1 LLRIVN
7 GSFEQL
13 KAEMKHNQE
22 IVKRQIKELEKER
35 KQKKYLTESEQKRLQ
50 ELEKLFRLYTPSKVL
65 PVRIES
71 TDLIIDSKIYQSFMK
86 KIKGFSFEITVIA
99 DSLRIRYK
107 SAFQSQGYIEFYDLS
122 PHFADFQN
130 IPVAEIKE
138 DGSEA

>member
-1 LLRIVN
+1 MLRIVN

-13 KAEMKHNQE
+13 KAEMKQNQD
-22 IVKRQIKELEKER
+22 IVKRKIKELEKKR

-99 DSLRIRYK
+99 DSMRIRYK
-107 SAFQSQGYIEFYDLS
+107 SGFQSQGCIEFYNLS
-122 PHFADFQN
+122 SYFTEFQN
-130 IPVAEIKE
+130 IPVAVIK
-138 DGSEA
+138 DGSES